1 MRVHLRDGCR
11 LLMRAASAAEVCGL
25 AVAAALLA
33 ASAAAA
39 DDCRDAEPGGVEAG
53 EVRLEAVG
61 SAGSFGVLAAGA
73 RFASLEL
80 DTTVGFEIQMGCF
93 AGIQRQ
99 ES

>member
-1 MRVHLRDGCR
+1 M
-11 LLMRAASAAEVCGL
+11 MRAASAAEVCGL